1 MEDPTIQKVSVKK
14 KTHTS
19 ELKRRLD
26 HSLAKKSPLD
36 LQWVVIFCPLEKKTL
51 QSCNLKRCIYFARV
65 RDYYVSRELRYEN
78 NKRTDESTVTKEDN
92 I

>member
-26 HSLAKKSPLD
+26 HSLAKKIPIGPSVGGHFL
-36 LQWVVIFCPLEKKTL
+36 
-51 QSCNLKRCIYFARV
+51 S
-65 RDYYVSRELRYEN
+65 SREEN
-78 NKRTDESTVTKEDN
+78 FAVM
-92 I
+92 